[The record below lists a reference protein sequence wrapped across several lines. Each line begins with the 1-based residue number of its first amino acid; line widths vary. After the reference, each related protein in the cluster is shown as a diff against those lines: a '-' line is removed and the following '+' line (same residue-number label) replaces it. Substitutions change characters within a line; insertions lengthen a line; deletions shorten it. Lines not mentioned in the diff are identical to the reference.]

1 MPEWYTL
8 GVVALVIVAV
18 VVVIVRFRVNPV
30 IALALGAAAIGLLTG
45 LGPVDTVQ
53 TMSQGFGDVMMEA
66 GILIGWGV
74 LIGAMLNEMG
84 AITRLVESLMRIFGR
99 RGIPYALGLSLATYL
114 QTIFVDVLIVIAAPL
129 ARRIAPRLG
138 RVGTGIVGVTFAV
151 GLEMGIVMMVPGFAA
166 VALAGLLGVPLG
178 VMMLGGFAVV
188 APTVVLTILL
198 MSLFFRLGFWNP
210 ERDEQ
215 VVVRDEEEGAEVG
228 ALGAGAAGTAGG
240 GAAGVADAGASR
252 AGPSVAGA
260 PVTDSADRMLLRTS
274 TGSIRTTVGGVPR
287 GPASTRPVDREER
300 ERPLLLLFA
309 PMLIALL
316 LIAAQAVLT
325 VIGIEVPTL
334 QFLGSPIIALL
345 LAVIATGVIG
355 RSAVGTKRIEKA
367 VVKGFQDGGQIFLL
381 TGIGGSLAAVI
392 AKGDLGAVLQGYFSA
407 TSFAPLLLV
416 WAMAAILHIAVG
428 SVTLS
433 AITAAGIIAPVA
445 ATMGLDP
452 LLIALAAGSGA
463 LFCIHVTSNTFWL
476 LQTFLDQSVRG
487 ALKTVTVGVS
497 LASVIALGMT
507 LLVSLVIS

>member
-18 VVVIVRFRVNPV
+18 VVTIVRFRVNPV

-45 LGPVDTVQ
+45 LGPVDTVS
-53 TMSQGFGDVMMEA
+53 TMTQGFGDVMMEA

-74 LIGAMLNEMG
+74 LIGAMLNELG
-84 AITRLVESLMRIFGR
+84 AITRLVESLMRVFGR

-215 VVVRDEEEGAEVG
+215 VVVRDDVEAVEASAVTT
-228 ALGAGAAGTAGG
+228 ASAAGS
-240 GAAGVADAGASR
+240 AAVGHD
-252 AGPSVAGA
+252 P
-260 PVTDSADRMLLRTS
+260 LLVSTE
-274 TGSIRTTVGGVPR
+274 TGSVRTRVGGVPR
-287 GPASTRPVDREER
+287 GPASIRPVDRAER
-300 ERPLLLLFA
+300 EQPLLLLFA
-309 PMLIALL
+309 PMLVALL
-316 LIAAQAVLT
+316 LIAAQAVLS
-325 VIGIEVPTL
+325 VAEVEVPAM
-334 QFLGSPIIALL
+334 QFLGSPVIALL

-355 RSAVGTKRIEKA
+355 RAAVGTKRIEKA

-416 WAMAAILHIAVG
+416 WAMAAVLHIAVG

-445 ATMGLDP
+445 STMGLDP
-452 LLIALAAGSGA
+452 LLVALAAGSGA

-487 ALKTVTVGVS
+487 TLKTVTVGVS

-507 LLVSLVIS
+507 LLVSLVLP

>member
-151 GLEMGIVMMVPGFAA
+151 GLEMGIVMMVPSFAA

-188 APTVVLTILL
+188 APAVVLTILL

-215 VVVRDEEEGAEVG
+215 AVVRDDEEGAEVG
-228 ALGAGAAGTAGG
+228 ASAGGAAGAAGAAGVT
-240 GAAGVADAGASR
+240 GAAGAADAGAS
-252 AGPSVAGA
+252 VA
-260 PVTDSADRMLLRTS
+260 DSTDRMLLRTS

-367 VVKGFQDGGQIFLL
+367 VVQGFQDGGQIFLL

>member
-8 GVVALVIVAV
+8 GVVALVIVVV
-18 VVVIVRFRVNPV
+18 VVVIVRFRINPV

-45 LGPVDTVQ
+45 LGPVDTVS
-53 TMSQGFGDVMMEA
+53 TMSTGFGEVMAEA

-84 AITRLVESLMRIFGR
+84 AIVRLVEGLMRVFGR

-138 RVGTGIVGVTFAV
+138 PAGTGIIGVTFAV

-198 MSLFFRLGFWNP
+198 MSLAFRLGFWDP
-210 ERDEQ
+210 ARDQQ
-215 VVVRDEEEGAEVG
+215 VVVRDDDEEAV
-228 ALGAGAAGTAGG
+228 L
-240 GAAGVADAGASR
+240 AGASGSS
-252 AGPSVAGA
+252 ASASAAA
-260 PVTDSADRMLLRTS
+260 PATGTVRTA
-274 TGSIRTTVGGVPR
+274 VGGVPR
-287 GPASTRPVDREER
+287 GPSALRPGAVEER
-300 ERPLLLLFA
+300 RRPLLLLFA
-309 PMLIALL
+309 PMLAALL
-316 LIAAQAVLT
+316 LIASQAVLS
-325 VIGIEVPTL
+325 VAGAEVPVM
-334 QFLGSPIIALL
+334 QFLGNPIIALL

-355 RSAVGTKRIEKA
+355 RLAVGTKRIEKA

-392 AKGDLGAVLQGYFSA
+392 AQGDLGDVLKGYFSA
-407 TSFAPLLLV
+407 SSFAPLLLV
-416 WAMAAILHIAVG
+416 WLMAAVLHIAVG

-433 AITAAGIIAPVA
+433 AITAAGVIAPVA
-445 ATMGLDP
+445 ASLGLDP

-476 LQTFLDQSVRG
+476 LQSFLDQSVRG

-497 LASVIALGMT
+497 LASVLALGMT
-507 LLVSLVIS
+507 LVLSLFL

>member
-8 GVVALVIVAV
+8 GVVALVIVVV
-18 VVVIVRFRVNPV
+18 VVVIVRFRINPV

-45 LGPVDTVQ
+45 LGPVDTVS
-53 TMSQGFGDVMMEA
+53 TMSTGFGEVMAEA

-74 LIGAMLNEMG
+74 LIGAMLNETG
-84 AITRLVESLMRIFGR
+84 AIVRLVEGLMRVFGR

-138 RVGTGIVGVTFAV
+138 PNGTGIIGVTFAV

-198 MSLFFRLGFWNP
+198 MSLAFRLGFWDP
-210 ERDEQ
+210 ARDQQ
-215 VVVRDEEEGAEVG
+215 VVVRDDDEEVG
-228 ALGAGAAGTAGG
+228 GG
-240 GAAGVADAGASR
+240 GAA
-252 AGPSVAGA
+252 PA
-260 PVTDSADRMLLRTS
+260 PATGTVRTA
-274 TGSIRTTVGGVPR
+274 VGGVPR
-287 GPASTRPVDREER
+287 GPAGLRPGAVEER

-309 PMLIALL
+309 PMLVALL
-316 LIAAQAVLT
+316 LIATQAVLT
-325 VIGIEVPTL
+325 VAGAEVPAL
-334 QFLGSPIIALL
+334 QFLGNPIIALL

-355 RSAVGTKRIEKA
+355 RIAVGTKRIEKA

-392 AKGDLGAVLQGYFSA
+392 AQGDLGDVLKGYFSA
-407 TSFAPLLLV
+407 SSFAPLLLV
-416 WAMAAILHIAVG
+416 WLMAAVLHIAVG

-433 AITAAGIIAPVA
+433 AITAAGVIAPVA
-445 ATMGLDP
+445 ASLGLDP

-497 LASVIALGMT
+497 LASVLALGMT
-507 LLVSLVIS
+507 LVLSLFLG